1 VIATGRNSARSDY
14 IETLARAEQVIRRLP
29 DPEPPPLAEKASG
42 PLQIGVDLG
51 TAYLVLAVLDQDG
64 QPLAGEYQF
73 AQVVRDGL
81 VVDYLGAIDLL
92 VEMKSRVETRLGR
105 QLTHAASGY
114 PPGVPQVEVRAMA
127 NVVEAAGLRCTTMV
141 DEPSAAN
148 AVLELNDG
156 AIVDVGGGTTGIA
169 ILEDGKVVYT
179 ADEATG
185 GTHFSLVVAGAQDI
199 SFEAAEEMKVN
210 PAEQKRLFPI
220 VRPVMEKVGNI
231 VARHVRISQVEV
243 VGTIT
248 QGDLPVEGMA
258 SLYIE
263 MAPGNEVFRT
273 VDIAVKATEA
283 KPGAQV
289 VEREFGM
296 FEIHSLNQADVLE
309 SGRIVL
315 ERLGLAIEDRIRPQV
330 ASVQLIT
337 NVDPYQA
344 QLLNRWRRG
353 SMLVPGQT
361 LLVVEC
367 FPAAYINYACNEA
380 EKKASIDI
388 VHVSSV
394 GRFGRMWLSGTEA
407 ETETAR
413 DASIQAL
420 ERLEGVKSEF

>member
-1 VIATGRNSARSDY
+1 M
-14 IETLARAEQVIRRLP
+14 
-29 DPEPPPLAEKASG
+29 
-42 PLQIGVDLG
+42 
-51 TAYLVLAVLDQDG
+51 
-64 QPLAGEYQF
+64 QPQY
-73 AQVVRDGL
+73 
-81 VVDYLGAIDLL
+81 
-92 VEMKSRVETRLGR
+92 
-105 QLTHAASGY
+105 AA
-114 PPGVPQVEVRAMA
+114 
-127 NVVEAAGLRCTTMV
+127 
-141 DEPSAAN
+141 
-148 AVLELNDG
+148 
-156 AIVDVGGGTTGIA
+156 
-169 ILEDGKVVYT
+169 
-179 ADEATG
+179 
-185 GTHFSLVVAGAQDI
+185 F
-199 SFEAAEEMKVN
+199 
-210 PAEQKRLFPI
+210 
-220 VRPVMEKVGNI
+220 
-231 VARHVRISQVEV
+231 

-296 FEIHSLNQADVLE
+296 FEIHSLSQADVLE

-315 ERLGLAIEDRIRPQV
+315 ERLGLNVEDRIRPQI
-330 ASVQLIT
+330 ASLQLIT

-380 EKKASIDI
+380 EKKASISI

-394 GRFGRMWLSGTEA
+394 GRFGRMWLSGTESEA
-407 ETETAR
+407 RTAQ
-413 DASIQAL
+413 DAAVQAL
-420 ERLEGVKSEF
+420 EGLEGVESQY